1 MNIAKIRE
9 FWTVIEGIQAMTLL
23 SLSDAELV
31 QQVLMH
37 LAHQSL
43 ANGEDIPVIS
53 AYIQAK
59 IPLIRDLAHARLA

>member
-9 FWTVIEGIQAMTLL
+9 FWAVIEGIQAMTLL

-31 QQVLMH
+31 QQVLMR

-43 ANGEDIPVIS
+43 ASGDDIPVIS